1 MQGKDGAGGGG
12 GENGSEICM
21 QERSGAEE
29 DEEGRGGSGGGEGR
43 GRKEGVRKRGA
54 MFIERLLPAP
64 SLPHLLLL
72 LPIRACAMRIP
83 KSPSER
89 AGMAG
94 VGDSVEAG
102 GDGGGDLAKLI
113 WHRH

>member
-29 DEEGRGGSGGGEGR
+29 DEEGGGSGGGRGR
-43 GRKEGVRKRGA
+43 ARKEGVRKRGA

-64 SLPHLLLL
+64 SLPSLSAFA
-72 LPIRACAMRIP
+72 P
-83 KSPSER
+83 
-89 AGMAG
+89 
-94 VGDSVEAG
+94 
-102 GDGGGDLAKLI
+102 
-113 WHRH
+113 